1 VIGLVAPTFLSFLS
15 SQLCVRLLSH
25 SVTGSGYFYPGA
37 LCDARLHWDGDVRC
51 AVFWHAI

>member
-1 VIGLVAPTFLSFLS
+1 VKGLVAPTFLSFLS